1 MGVWSAHPGVE
12 ITIGPRYC
20 QKVAVLLNKVQQKER
35 FSPQMAT
42 DGIPKLDYVI
52 DLTYTKRY
60 YSPHVRVRAGY
71 GRAWVRADYGRAR
84 ACVPTMGARARLRTD
99 DGRARVYADHGCRPL
114 PELREPG
121 PPPICQDRRRQH
133 ARLSG
138 SVSAGSGRAR
148 VRAGYGRARVRARYG
163 CAPAMDARGC
173 APAMDARALA
183 CRRWARA
190 RACVPTMGAR
200 VYADHGCR
208 PLPELREPGPPP
220 ICQDRRRQHARRSGS
235 EFQSRGIG
243 HSKIATEGH
252 VIPNGAV
259 MRRFFDTMDSY
270 LADDRRTGVI
280 GVHCTH
286 GVNRTGYMVCR
297 YMISKLGFAP
307 DQAIAAFNKARGH
320 DLERA
325 NYLMDLRAGNWPELP
340 EAVPEEPPEPAVE
353 SDRRREPWTPADQ
366 RRQRREER
374 RRGAAPFPR
383 PPPAGHRWHR
393 PPGPPRFWRPPPPWA
408 GPDWRPRGPP
418 PPWVWP
424 GGGEG
429 WRHGPPPPRP
439 PHHDD
444 GPSGAARD
452 GPPQDTGDQW
462 QPEPRPV
469 AADDPAPSAERPPPS
484 ADRGHDRPV
493 PTGTRVLSIA
503 SERCPLVVETGEA
516 PEVIVLSRRVSGFQE
531 CELSVCPLS
540 TGMDWRRLSAVTA
553 SSQLRGRLTDGQ
565 WSLQAFARRPHTGQP

>member
-1 MGVWSAHPGVE
+1 MGKNGIPDRWLDYSNFGDVIEGTRIVALKVPLKEVPAMCRCQSSARPTGGARHTWASTRGELGRAASPAPLARGARRTGE
-12 ITIGPRYC
+12 
-20 QKVAVLLNKVQQKER
+20 VLLNKVQQKER

-60 YSPHVRVRAGY
+60 YSPH
-71 GRAWVRADYGRAR
+71 
-84 ACVPTMGARARLRTD
+84 
-99 DGRARVYADHGCRPL
+99 
-114 PELREPG
+114 
-121 PPPICQDRRRQH
+121 
-133 ARLSG
+133 
-138 SVSAGSGRAR
+138 
-148 VRAGYGRARVRARYG
+148 
-163 CAPAMDARGC
+163 
-173 APAMDARALA
+173 
-183 CRRWARA
+183 
-190 RACVPTMGAR
+190 
-200 VYADHGCR
+200 
-208 PLPELREPGPPP
+208 
-220 ICQDRRRQHARRSGS
+220 

-374 RRGAAPFPR
+374 RRGAAPFPW

-439 PHHDD
+439 PPHDD
-444 GPSGAARD
+444 GPSREARD
-452 GPPQDTGDQW
+452 GPPQDTDDQW

-469 AADDPAPSAERPPPS
+469 AADDPPPSAERPPPS
-484 ADRGHDRPV
+484 ADRGHDRPP
-493 PTGTRVLSIA
+493 PTGTRMLSIA
-503 SERCPLVVETGEA
+503 SERCPVVAETGA
-516 PEVIVLSRRVSGFQE
+516 PTELIVLRLQAQIFCHVSG
-531 CELSVCPLS
+531 VHNPAVA
-540 TGMDWRRLSAVTA
+540 DRRLTRAHQGECAGHGTPCR
-553 SSQLRGRLTDGQ
+553 Q
-565 WSLQAFARRPHTGQP
+565 